1 MEITVSDEQGRVPVK
16 VFHIQGE
23 IDAQSFEQLEGQAQG
38 AIKDGARYLVLDLA
52 QVSYISSY
60 GIRGISQIFTWLRD
74 APGGEDKDM
83 LSKGV
88 KDGTYKSPHLKLASP
103 SQQVEKVLKMTG
115 IDMFMEIY
123 PGVRQ
128 AVDAF

>member
-23 IDAQSFEQLEGQAQG
+23 IDAQSFEQLESQAQQ
-38 AIKDGARYLVLDLA
+38 AIQDGTRYVVLDLA
-52 QVSYISSY
+52 QVRYISSY

-74 APGGEDKDM
+74 APGGDDKVL

-88 KDGTYKSPHLKLASP
+88 RDGTYKSHHLKLANP

-115 IDMFMEIY
+115 MDMFMEIH
-123 PGVRQ
+123 PDVQ
-128 AVDAF
+128 HAVDSF

>member
-1 MEITVSDEQGRVPVK
+1 MEITVSDEQGQVPVK

-23 IDAQSFEQLEGQAQG
+23 IDAQSFEQLESLAQG
-38 AIKDGARYLVLDLA
+38 AIKDGTRYLVLDLS

-74 APGGEDKDM
+74 APGGDDKEL

-88 KDGTYKSPHLKLASP
+88 RDGTYKSHHLKLASP
-103 SQQVEKVLKMTG
+103 SLQVEKVLKMTG
-115 IDMFMEIY
+115 MDMFMEMH
-123 PGVRQ
+123 PTVRQ

>member
-16 VFHIQGE
+16 VFHIQGD
-23 IDAQSFEQLEGQAQG
+23 IDAQSFEQLESQAQG

-74 APGGEDKDM
+74 APGGEGKEA
-83 LSKGV
+83 LTQGV
-88 KDGTYKSPHLKLASP
+88 RDGTYKSHHLKLAGP